1 MKQFW
6 PIFFGV
12 AVVLVFSIFPIRY
25 ANSFCCLGVVVGGL
39 QGVLIR
45 GRNQGLKMEVTY
57 AIRVGVFIGAVA
69 AFVTLILNLFIGLW
83 WSGSIVFD
91 PIPQFLYT
99 FFLRLLE
106 GIMGIA
112 GDSPT
117 WSNDSG
123 PGVIGRFLFQL
134 PSHMLFGGIG
144 GAIAASLFKQ
154 ETPIS
159 RSPED
164 H

>member
-1 MKQFW
+1 MRQIW

-12 AVVLVFSIFPIRY
+12 LVILVFSIFPIRY
-25 ANSFCCLGVVVGGL
+25 ANAFCCLGVIVGGF
-39 QGVLIR
+39 QGALLR
-45 GRNQGLKMEVTY
+45 GRGQGLKLEVTH
-57 AIRVGVFIGAVA
+57 AIRIGVYIGVVA
-69 AFVTLILNLFIGLW
+69 ACVSLVLNLLIGLW
-83 WSGSIVFD
+83 WQGSIVFD

-117 WSNDSG
+117 WSSDSG
-123 PGVIGRFLFQL
+123 PGVVGRFLFQL
-134 PSHMLFGGIG
+134 PGHMLFGGIG

-154 ETPIS
+154 ETPIT
-159 RSPED
+159 RSPE
-164 H
+164 